1 MRFHVGW
8 LLGVLAVA
16 VVAACAVKG
25 TATQEKGGADGS
37 SPQRP
42 LALSLVQLIATP
54 ERYDGKFVRVW
65 GYVRLEHEGS
75 AVYLHKEDFERSL
88 SRNGLWLTGP
98 EQGEVSDC
106 YALVEGRFDARNK
119 GHLGLWSGAID
130 RVSRLERWQ
139 GRVGPK

>member
-1 MRFHVGW
+1 MRSHVGW

-16 VVAACAVKG
+16 VAAAWAVKG

-65 GYVRLEHEGS
+65 GYVKLEHEGS
-75 AVYLHKEDFERSL
+75 AVYLHKEDFEQAL
-88 SRNGLWLTGP
+88 TRNGLWLTGP
-98 EQGEVSDC
+98 EHGEVSDC
-106 YALVEGRFDARNK
+106 YALVEGRFDAK
-119 GHLGLWSGAID
+119 DQGHRSLWSGAID
-130 RVSRLERWQ
+130 RVSRLQRWE
-139 GRVGPK
+139 GRVGRK